1 MRNFLIC
8 FLLSSVIWSCQKDSF
23 LEERGVNPTGD
34 STISVDPT
42 DEEIFDDIDL
52 QDPRASLD
60 NSTQGLYRGVF
71 SSFDGTNHGEIVINL
86 GNDGEMAAAIHFI
99 NGEKIAFTA
108 ESETL
113 TTFKFRNNQ
122 GSFSFNVADIEDP
135 KATDVIFNQKSSYI
149 RAYKERSSRRI
160 SIALGHYDDPA
171 DEEFGGN
178 WDLISFGVREFNFPG
193 AIRLSEVV
201 VSRGDQVLVDLEGD
215 MTEDFEGCFGFDVRG
230 PYLAQV
236 SGDIAL
242 LEGKDQVSIFNGQRC
257 DWNLSYSFQNN
268 RGTYSTSRCEPG
280 AASGVW
286 IWNFRTGRLFVDALR
301 IH

>member
-1 MRNFLIC
+1 M
-8 FLLSSVIWSCQKDSF
+8 
-23 LEERGVNPTGD
+23 EERGVNPTGD

-135 KATDVIFNQKSSYI
+135 TATDVIFNQKASYI

-160 SIALGHYDDPA
+160 SIALGHY
-171 DEEFGGN
+171 EVYFG
-178 WDLISFGVREFNFPG
+178 
-193 AIRLSEVV
+193 
-201 VSRGDQVLVDLEGD
+201 
-215 MTEDFEGCFGFDVRG
+215 
-230 PYLAQV
+230 
-236 SGDIAL
+236 
-242 LEGKDQVSIFNGQRC
+242 
-257 DWNLSYSFQNN
+257 
-268 RGTYSTSRCEPG
+268 
-280 AASGVW
+280 
-286 IWNFRTGRLFVDALR
+286 LR
-301 IH
+301 